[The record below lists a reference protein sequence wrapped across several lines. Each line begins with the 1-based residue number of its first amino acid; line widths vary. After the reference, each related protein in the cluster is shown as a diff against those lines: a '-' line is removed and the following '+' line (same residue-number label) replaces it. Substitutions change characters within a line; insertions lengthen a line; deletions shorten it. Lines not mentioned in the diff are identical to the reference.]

1 MPRTIATAITVSR
14 FSALLAAAF
23 PLHAAGGST
32 GMVEPAGINM
42 STNEVLYVLDEAVQV
57 TVQVQPPLDLNNLL
71 RFNVYTPGGDTFR
84 IAEFAINSDGRF
96 VWTFDLSSSEA
107 GQWTI
112 NARFSTKQV
121 EATINVLET
130 DVFDKVFMES
140 AALFDVRGNEMMSGE
155 GRVGVRMHVDRPD
168 RGEWQDVE
176 MTGYFRLLG
185 SNDEITMIARHGNSY
200 KDNGGCDALG
210 YYAMLD
216 AYGDAYFK
224 KKLYHSNGG
233 YSDMVG
239 EVEDAVNNPRGE
251 WIGVKFAAYNLGS
264 NEVKMELWAD
274 EGDEGNDW

>member
-1 MPRTIATAITVSR
+1 MLMSSATA
-14 FSALLAAAF
+14 AQAATDPFGIEELYDTKDEDGSEWHMEDGDPEPSHGHYDDGF
-23 PLHAAGGST
+23 PFYLGTLKTIDGMEVIDDGVWRMDVTTGSDR
-32 GMVEPAGINM
+32 E
-42 STNEVLYVLDEAVQV
+42 
-57 TVQVQPPLDLNNLL
+57 
-71 RFNVYTPGGDTFR
+71 
-84 IAEFAINSDGRF
+84 
-96 VWTFDLSSSEA
+96 
-107 GQWTI
+107 
-112 NARFSTKQV
+112 
-121 EATINVLET
+121 
-130 DVFDKVFMES
+130 
-140 AALFDVRGNEMMSGE
+140 
-155 GRVGVRMHVDRPD
+155 GVRMHVDRPD

-185 SNDEITMIARHGNSY
+185 SNDEITMIARHGDSY

-264 NEVKMELWAD
+264 NEVKLELWAD